1 MKPLNIVL
9 ITLGII
15 LLIGWFLIKI
25 LATVISLTKL
35 IWPFVAVII
44 VIGIALAIR
53 KWFAEQTK
61 ALWEIVLFKKI
72 SQAILL
78 AGLAYLPLFYFS
90 YGWLT
95 SKLIENTGFSYHHT
109 LIIVTI
115 LQLPI
120 ISVLYYLFSR
130 IWPEKGKVMRGFL
143 IITLI
148 GPVVIAYVMYQ
159 NPYRFFDRQTGKNK
173 IWVSDTE
180 NRIYYSPGYGMEDGK
195 PLRPGTAEDAIK
207 FKKKK
212 KSFRDSIEKK
222 LKKWSKKE
230 AQAGQVRR
238 LSGIFKLPADGKVV
252 SYDMNGRELWYRKG
266 EYVRFQQLSS
276 PEKFTI
282 INQKILH
289 PTWSTNRK
297 NVTSGRTQYSDKIQL
312 RAAVKKEVTV
322 QVRIIPCRS

>member
-238 LSGIFKLPADGKVV
+238 LSGTFEVLSGEIVHTGIPITKRDIQRGAQVQLTQDKPRIFWFVNGDGDDIK
-252 SYDMNGRELWYRKG
+252 
-266 EYVRFQQLSS
+266 
-276 PEKFTI
+276 
-282 INQKILH
+282 INQENWLIEFTTPGEL
-289 PTWSTNRK
+289 
-297 NVTSGRTQYSDKIQL
+297 QL
-312 RAAVKKEVTV
+312 RGGPEPTQV
-322 QVRIIPCRS
+322 QARIIF